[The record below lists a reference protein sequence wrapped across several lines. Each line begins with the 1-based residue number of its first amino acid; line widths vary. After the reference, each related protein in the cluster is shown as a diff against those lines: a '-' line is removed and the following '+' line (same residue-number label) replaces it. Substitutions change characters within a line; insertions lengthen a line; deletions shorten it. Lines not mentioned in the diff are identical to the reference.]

1 MVRAE
6 MPAWLRELLPILA
19 LLTLIVAIVRR
30 LPKIELGHSEA
41 FLRRRFQNWFPVG
54 LTYAFLY
61 MGRYNLNACTG
72 YVFDKAQF
80 SNIYFW
86 GTLTYGISFVI
97 NGPLT
102 DRLGGKKTIIIA
114 AVGALFANVA
124 MGLVVRNALG
134 GGMTVPE
141 GQQAGLVPL
150 LSFLYAVNMYFQS
163 FGAVSIVKVNSA
175 WFHLRE
181 RGTFG
186 GIFGILISL
195 GLYFAYDWC
204 AFILKATSPAWAF
217 FVPAAILAVFAVAD
231 AVFVKDTPGEAGH
244 EDFALGDATGDGE
257 RLPLGAVIKMMA
269 SSSAIVTIA
278 LIEFCSGFLRN
289 AILQYY
295 KIFAEE
301 TGRAASSGLVRAA
314 AAAVKEGKIP
324 PALPAE
330 IVHDHWGMLNC
341 MAGISGGVLAG
352 LISDRV
358 FGSRRG
364 PVAGV
369 LYLVMIAG
377 AVLMFVTLQ
386 THAIGWVVVFMTL
399 AIIGVHGMLSGTA
412 SMDFGGKKNVGVVV
426 GVIDGMV
433 YLGTALEA
441 LVLGRVLPKKPLN
454 VDAANWWTWP
464 AVILPAALLGFFL
477 ATRVWNARPKS
488 GTEAH

>member
-1 MVRAE
+1 
-6 MPAWLRELLPILA
+6 
-19 LLTLIVAIVRR
+19 
-30 LPKIELGHSEA
+30 
-41 FLRRRFQNWFPVG
+41 
-54 LTYAFLY
+54 
-61 MGRYNLNACTG
+61 
-72 YVFDKAQF
+72 
-80 SNIYFW
+80 
-86 GTLTYGISFVI
+86 
-97 NGPLT
+97 
-102 DRLGGKKTIIIA
+102 
-114 AVGALFANVA
+114 
-124 MGLVVRNALG
+124 
-134 GGMTVPE
+134 
-141 GQQAGLVPL
+141 
-150 LSFLYAVNMYFQS
+150 
-163 FGAVSIVKVNSA
+163 
-175 WFHLRE
+175 
-181 RGTFG
+181 
-186 GIFGILISL
+186 
-195 GLYFAYDWC
+195 
-204 AFILKATSPAWAF
+204 
-217 FVPAAILAVFAVAD
+217 
-231 AVFVKDTPGEAGH
+231 
-244 EDFALGDATGDGE
+244 
-257 RLPLGAVIKMMA
+257 
-269 SSSAIVTIA
+269 
-278 LIEFCSGFLRN
+278 
-289 AILQYY
+289 
-295 KIFAEE
+295 
-301 TGRAASSGLVRAA
+301 
-314 AAAVKEGKIP
+314 
-324 PALPAE
+324 
-330 IVHDHWGMLNC
+330 